1 MITVTEIL
9 GTDALNAS
17 RITINSN
24 FSVCAGAINSL
35 LNIISISE
43 SAASIGNGDTQYT
56 GSRLTLGAY
65 TLDATTLGQLLEL
78 LNQQGD
84 TTDTQVE
91 P

>member
-56 GSRLTLGAY
+56 GSSLTLGQY
-65 TLDATTLGQLLEL
+65 TLDAQTLGQLLES
-78 LNQQGD
+78 LNQGGNTSD
-84 TTDTQVE
+84 TPVE

>member
-24 FSVCAGAINSL
+24 FHVCEGAINSL
-35 LNIISISE
+35 LNIINVSE
-43 SAASIGNGDTQYT
+43 SASIIGNVNTQYN
-56 GSRLTLGAY
+56 GNSLTLGQY
-65 TLDATTLGQLLEL
+65 TLDAQKLGQLLEL
-78 LNQQGD
+78 LNQAGN
-84 TTDTQVE
+84 TTDTPVE

>member
-24 FSVCAGAINSL
+24 FHVCEGAINSL
-35 LNIISISE
+35 LNIINVSE
-43 SAASIGNGDTQYT
+43 SASIIGNVNTQYN
-56 GSRLTLGAY
+56 GNSLTLGQY
-65 TLDATTLGQLLEL
+65 TLDAQKLGQLLEL
-78 LNQQGD
+78 LNQTGN
-84 TTDTQVE
+84 TTNTPVE

>member
-24 FSVCAGAINSL
+24 FHVCEGAINSL
-35 LNIISISE
+35 LNIINVSE
-43 SAASIGNGDTQYT
+43 SASIIGNVNTQYN
-56 GSRLTLGAY
+56 GNSLTLGQY
-65 TLDATTLGQLLEL
+65 TLDAQKLGQLLEL
-78 LNQQGD
+78 LNQAGN
-84 TTDTQVE
+84 TTNTPVE